1 MEANDDGQDSAKK
14 KLNFKVK
21 HIDSDSGP
29 SKKIGK
35 TKISKKRKLLGT
47 TSTDEEAAA
56 KAKAEE
62 KTTKKEIKEAKREA
76 RKKVAKKKQ
85 PEEDTKENVSDNEE
99 YDYQSDDAAD
109 KEKADEEIKKG
120 KAALIVELKAIEK
133 RAENKL
139 NEDNDVNVNENAD
152 ETDNED
158 NADQNDDVDEVLTN
172 IETLPFLNTPKISKK
187 KDDGKDITKT
197 VDETKDN
204 RKRKFKRSGSEEPE
218 KKKTNRQK

>member
-1 MEANDDGQDSAKK
+1 MHAVKK
-14 KLNFKVK
+14 A
-21 HIDSDSGP
+21 
-29 SKKIGK
+29 
-35 TKISKKRKLLGT
+35 
-47 TSTDEEAAA
+47 DEEAAT

-139 NEDNDVNVNENAD
+139 KNSLRRLESPSIGHRESRST
-152 ETDNED
+152 E
-158 NADQNDDVDEVLTN
+158 
-172 IETLPFLNTPKISKK
+172 IMPSKPPKARVV
-187 KDDGKDITKT
+187 G
-197 VDETKDN
+197 
-204 RKRKFKRSGSEEPE
+204 
-218 KKKTNRQK
+218 